1 MSTRMPGGPVLAT
14 ALTIAAAFAA
24 AGITPSQERPKS
36 DDKPVIV
43 VTGCVD
49 GSWLHVRKTDPVGS
63 YTTRYKLRGAKQ
75 LMKELAAHHN
85 HLVEATGAVTDT
97 SGTTHRGKTVQVGK
111 KTRITTGAKEVPA
124 MPSGSDPSLD
134 VHAFRDLKESCK

>member
-1 MSTRMPGGPVLAT
+1 M
-14 ALTIAAAFAA
+14 
-24 AGITPSQERPKS
+24 
-36 DDKPVIV
+36 IV

-63 YTTRYKLRGAKQ
+63 YSTRYKLRGAKQ

-85 HLVEATGAVTDT
+85 HLVEVTGAVTDVP
-97 SGTTHRGKTVQVGK
+97 GTTHRGKTVQVGK
-111 KTRITTGAKEVPA
+111 KTRITTGAKEVPSV
-124 MPSGSDPSLD
+124 PSGGDPSLD